1 MRNGGTVTSNMD
13 SYSPKLA
20 GELHTYNYN
29 SSSQHF
35 GSVSGGVPESI
46 QPMTSSPQFVAQQS
60 HSSSQ
65 LESNT
70 GLTPGPA
77 TSLQEEF
84 CEGTGV
90 GGGGGRKKKK
100 KQKSGDVPS
109 AAMKPNLMAEEDLVD
124 AAIPLI
130 SENQGVEDLL
140 FPASL
145 PSTGG
150 TLVGGHYLLNNNLLD
165 QILTE
170 KKMVSVCVSAALFFI
185 TRVSTLLEYCTV
197 I

>member
-109 AAMKPNLMAEEDLVD
+109 AAMKPNLMAEDDLVD

-130 SENQGVEDLL
+130 SENQAGVEDLL

-170 KKMVSVCVSAALFFI
+170 KKMQILQSPD
-185 TRVSTLLEYCTV
+185 V
-197 I
+197 IEFLKKQISKK